1 MISSILTVGDKIDI
15 KVQQSGE
22 NSGQAGERILR
33 SVIYDIGDNDE
44 LEIAM
49 PSENGKMILLAQ
61 GVRYEF
67 TFYAKNS
74 MYKCVCLVKRR
85 YKEDGIFMMTVAPV
99 SKFFKIQRR
108 AFYRYECSMEVRF
121 VPVTQ
126 EETKILTPEEM
137 LRQHR
142 MAFPDEA
149 MRIGTILDLSG
160 GGARMYTK
168 EPVEAKT
175 HILTNL
181 RLMNDVVYC
190 DSWILGR
197 VLRIMPVQD
206 SPSLHEMRIEFVTED
221 AELREDIIRY
231 IFEEERKRRK
241 KEQGGKVE

>member
-1 MISSILTVGDKIDI
+1 MVSSILTVGDKIDI
-15 KVQQSGE
+15 KVQQPGD
-22 NSGQAGERILR
+22 NSGQSGERILR
-33 SVIYDIGDNDE
+33 SVIYDIGDDE
-44 LEIAM
+44 HLEIAM
-49 PSENGKMILLAQ
+49 PSENGKMILLAL

-85 YKEDGIFMMTVAPV
+85 YKEDDIFMMTVVPV
-99 SKFFKIQRR
+99 SKFFKVQRR
-108 AFYRYECSMEVRF
+108 AYFRLECSMEVRF
-121 VPVTQ
+121 VPVTP

-142 MAFPDEA
+142 IAFPDES

-160 GGARMYTK
+160 GGARMYTR
-168 EPVEAKT
+168 EPVKAKT

-181 RLMNDVVYC
+181 RLMNEVVSC
-190 DSWILGR
+190 DAWILGH
-197 VLRIMPVQD
+197 VLRTMPVKD
-206 SPSLHEMRIEFVTED
+206 SPSLHEMRIEFITED

-241 KEQGGKVE
+241 KAQGGMVE